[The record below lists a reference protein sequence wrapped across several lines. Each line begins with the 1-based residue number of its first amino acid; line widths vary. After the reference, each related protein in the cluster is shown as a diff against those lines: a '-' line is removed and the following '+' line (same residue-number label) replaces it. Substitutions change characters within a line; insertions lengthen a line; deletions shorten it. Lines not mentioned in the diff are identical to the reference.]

1 MSAPDVAPNTGQAF
15 YVRVPLDPHAFPP
28 DADLEAEAREIAR
41 RYLVSTE
48 FLRGREQ
55 LGELELVPVA
65 EGPFAPFSH
74 AVEFVFRGWAK

>member
-1 MSAPDVAPNTGQAF
+1 MSPRT
-15 YVRVPLDPHAFPP
+15 
-28 DADLEAEAREIAR
+28 AR
-41 RYLVSTE
+41 RYLANRE